1 MRMAPLTGLGAGET
15 SHRGS
20 QYLADINSVPLPW
33 LAQPGCASRDRGQHL
48 RQIRDHLHGHAHA
61 IGHQCRG
68 LLRVRGARRLRVDKG
83 FISDVLVYRKEDR
96 RRGIASALYDL
107 IEADLGRPLVPS
119 RIRSTKASR
128 AFWASRNLRTS

>member
-1 MRMAPLTGLGAGET
+1 MLVGIVDSISDKFGITYTVTRTPLGTNAVV
-15 SHRGS
+15 
-20 QYLADINSVPLPW
+20 YYASV
-33 LAQPGCASRDRGQHL
+33 
-48 RQIRDHLHGHAHA
+48 
-61 IGHQCRG
+61 
-68 LLRVRGARRLRVDKG
+68 ARAVLRVDKG
-83 FISDVLVYRKEDR
+83 FVSDVLVYRKEDR